1 MLFNSY
7 AFLFAFLPATY
18 LLFYLV
24 SRRSAVEANLLLA
37 LASAAFYGWWD
48 LRYVPLL
55 AGSIAFNY
63 LMARRLLALRHARRA
78 TMPDI
83 CTAVAANLALLGYF
97 KYADFFIFTANRLP
111 IPGSLRCDWCCPW
124 AFRSSLSPRSRCWW
138 TYVAVKSSACRRPI
152 SHFS

>member
-55 AGSIAFNY
+55 AGSIAFN
-63 LMARRLLALRHARRA
+63 
-78 TMPDI
+78 
-83 CTAVAANLALLGYF
+83 
-97 KYADFFIFTANRLP
+97 
-111 IPGSLRCDWCCPW
+111 
-124 AFRSSLSPRSRCWW
+124 
-138 TYVAVKSSACRRPI
+138 
-152 SHFS
+152 